1 MLSLTLSFLSLS
13 LSLIH
18 YLRYTLLHSF
28 IHSRPNEHCHTFN
41 STLMCPISYSFVFSL
56 PLISHTFESFL
67 SPCVYS
73 SLIPLSLSA
82 SYSSYV
88 PISLIPLTS
97 TLSLIFILFITHL
110 DKHSYAINILVPPLK
125 IQDLILPPFN
135 YVLLSPYTYM
145 WAKLGHFLFIFV
157 LFTMQ

>member
-1 MLSLTLSFLSLS
+1 
-13 LSLIH
+13 
-18 YLRYTLLHSF
+18 
-28 IHSRPNEHCHTFN
+28 
-41 STLMCPISYSFVFSL
+41 MCPISYSFVFSL

-157 LFTMQ
+157 LFTMQWKIDCKMAKSANGAIRIQTLGWRMEGTDESTGLLRPPVFTF

>member
-1 MLSLTLSFLSLS
+1 MPESFLNALLPFKFGSLS
-13 LSLIH
+13 TPPPPAPFLSHYTYVSSLCFLLFPIWSNLSHFSLIH

-73 SLIPLSLSA
+73 SLIHLSLSLSLPLKA
-82 SYSSYV
+82 HVSQSLSF
-88 PISLIPLTS
+88 PLHLLSLIPLTS
-97 TLSLIFILFITHL
+97 TLSHIHAE
-110 DKHSYAINILVPPLK
+110 DR
-125 IQDLILPPFN
+125 
-135 YVLLSPYTYM
+135 
-145 WAKLGHFLFIFV
+145 FL
-157 LFTMQ
+157 T